1 MILLKLDF
9 VSLGE
14 VMIQL
19 NPLTPGPLRHVRYF
33 EVHVAGAEANTLIG
47 LSRLGHSCGL
57 ITRVGNDEFGELIL
71 STLRSEGIDVS
82 RIRKDSE
89 HPTGVYFIQRHYPV
103 PGKSTVYY
111 YRRGSAASCMGE
123 DDVDEEYIVNSRALY
138 LTGITPALSQS
149 CLKAFDKAY
158 ATAARGGLDIVFDTN
173 IRLKLW
179 GSPEEAKEVL
189 AKYLRAKIVFTNIED
204 LSILLPNT
212 PVVDAAKHVLSKGAE
227 VVVVKLGEEGAV
239 AITKDSV
246 IKSEPYKVPF
256 VEDVIGAG
264 DAFNA
269 AFIASYYRGLP
280 LNEAL
285 EYANY
290 AGALVVTVRGD
301 IEALP
306 TWEVLEVLK
315 ESRRKKLLLR

>member
-1 MILLKLDF
+1 MARKQKLSWVMQLKLDF
-9 VSLGE
+9 ISLGE

-47 LSRLGHSCGL
+47 LSRLGHLCGL

-111 YRRGSAASCMGE
+111 YRRGSAASCMSE
-123 DDVDEEYIVNSRALY
+123 DDVDEKYIANSRALY
-138 LTGITPALSQS
+138 LTGITPALSRS

-158 ATAARGGLDIVFDTN
+158 TTAARDGLDIVFDTN

-179 GSPEEAKEVL
+179 GSPE
-189 AKYLRAKIVFTNIED
+189 RAKIVLTNIED

-212 PVVDAAKHVLSKGAE
+212 PVVDAAKQILSKGAE

-239 AITKDSV
+239 AVTKDSV
-246 IKSEPYKVPF
+246 VKSEPYKVPL

-269 AFIASYYRGLP
+269 AFIASYYRGLT

-290 AGALVVTVRGD
+290 AGALAVTVRGD

-306 TWEVLEVLK
+306 TWKVLEVLK
-315 ESRRKKLLLR
+315 ESRRRKLLLR